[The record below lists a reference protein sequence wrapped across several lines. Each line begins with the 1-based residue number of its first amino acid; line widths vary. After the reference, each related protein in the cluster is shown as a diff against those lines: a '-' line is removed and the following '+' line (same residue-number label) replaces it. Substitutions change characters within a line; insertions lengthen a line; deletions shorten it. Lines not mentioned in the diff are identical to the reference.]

1 MSLVCIIKKQAI
13 RGDFPVVMTDTI
25 IGSMDAHKNMATQ
38 VLSEDKVRDG
48 FARLL
53 LDMIYKD
60 MGLSA

>member
-1 MSLVCIIKKQAI
+1 MD
-13 RGDFPVVMTDTI
+13 DFPIAIT
-25 IGSMDAHKNMATQ
+25 DAHKQMATQ

-53 LDMIYKD
+53 LDMIYRD